1 MQGLTGYP
9 ESGQVLHVGSSVTIL
24 ELMLSLEGMLEEHGD
39 VTVCLLPDDLPDA
52 VTDIRRISYQEDGSG
67 GYVVLEG

>member
-1 MQGLTGYP
+1 
-9 ESGQVLHVGSSVTIL
+9 VTIL
-24 ELMLSLEGMLEEHGD
+24 ELMLLLEGMLEEHGD

-52 VTDIRRISYQEDGSG
+52 VTDIRKVSYHEDTGG

>member
-1 MQGLTGYP
+1 
-9 ESGQVLHVGSSVTIL
+9 VTIL
-24 ELMLSLEGMLEEHGD
+24 ELMLSLEGLLEEHGD

-52 VTDIRRISYQEDGSG
+52 VTDIRRISYHEDSSG